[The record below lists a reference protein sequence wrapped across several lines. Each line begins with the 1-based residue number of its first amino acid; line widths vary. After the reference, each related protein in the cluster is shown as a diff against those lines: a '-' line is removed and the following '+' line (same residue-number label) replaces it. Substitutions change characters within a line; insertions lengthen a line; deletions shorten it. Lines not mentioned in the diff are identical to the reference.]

1 MDDSQK
7 WEDVPSV
14 TSSFPSMSFPD
25 HVESPPL
32 SLPQPTAQRLPTS
45 ATLAIFDD
53 SLSTRTRLIAFVSS
67 LAVNL
72 LLPFVNGV
80 MLGFGEIVAKDVIMG
95 WLGWKAS
102 GPGSSVTNV
111 GLRGGP
117 QEQRQKTIR
126 R

>member
-1 MDDSQK
+1 
-7 WEDVPSV
+7 
-14 TSSFPSMSFPD
+14 MSFPD
-25 HVESPPL
+25 HIETPPL
-32 SLPQPTAQRLPTS
+32 SRPQYTPQQPPTS

-53 SLSTRTRLIAFVSS
+53 SLSTRTRLVAFVSS

-102 GPGSSVTNV
+102 GPGSSATNM
-111 GLRGGP
+111 GLRGSSR
-117 QEQRQKTIR
+117 EQRQKNSFR
-126 R
+126 